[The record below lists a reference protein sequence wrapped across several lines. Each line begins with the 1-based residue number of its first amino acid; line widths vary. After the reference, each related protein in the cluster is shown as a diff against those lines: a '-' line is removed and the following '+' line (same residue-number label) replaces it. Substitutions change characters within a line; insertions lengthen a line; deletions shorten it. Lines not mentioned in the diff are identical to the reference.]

1 MAAGTGGHVMPGL
14 AVAREVLARGW
25 TVSWLGTRT
34 GMENRLVPP
43 SGIPLDTIDFAG
55 VRGKGL
61 LGTFSG
67 LLQLASRVRR
77 LPAHPAHAQRVGAV
91 LGMGGYVCF
100 PGGKVARALKQAA
113 GAGQRRRGAA
123 AVQQVAAVGV
133 RPHRVRLRRRRRAHD
148 AQGAGHRQPG
158 ARRDRGDRAAG
169 RALRAAA
176 PARCACCW
184 WAAAWAP
191 RCSTRRCPLAL
202 KLIAAG
208 RAPARH
214 APDRREALGV
224 GAGRIPRAR
233 HRGRSAS
240 RSSTTCRAAWPT
252 AT

>member
-1 MAAGTGGHVMPGL
+1 MPGL

-61 LGTFSG
+61 LGTFKG
-67 LLQLASRVRR
+67 LLQLASAFGACKHILRSRN
-77 LPAHPAHAQRVGAV
+77 ASAV
-91 LGMGGYVCF
+91 LGMGGYVCV
-100 PGGKVARALKQAA
+100 PGGKVARRLKKPLVLVN
-113 GAGQRRRGAA
+113 RRCGAA

-133 RPHRVRLRRRRRAHD
+133 RPHRVRLRRRRRAQD
-148 AQGAGHRQPG
+148 AQGARHGQSR

-169 RALRAAA
+169 RALRQPRRAAA
-176 PARCACCW
+176 RAAGGRQPGRQGAQRD
-184 WAAAWAP
+184 AAAGAQADP
-191 RCSTRRCPLAL
+191 EE
-202 KLIAAG
+202 
-208 RAPARH
+208 RASARH

-224 GAGRIPRAR
+224 GAGRVPRAR
-233 HRGRSAS
+233 HRGGSHSVHRRHGAPAS
-240 RSSTTCRAAWPT
+240 PT